1 MNAYLPNTHCEKC
14 GHVSHCDKECLH
26 CANDVCTGCKCII
39 CEPNKEK
46 YNDCLLYT
54 SPSPRD

>member
-1 MNAYLPNTHCEKC
+1 MQAFLPNTHCDKC
-14 GHVSHCDKECLH
+14 GHVSHCDKECMH

-46 YNDCLLYT
+46 HNE
-54 SPSPRD
+54 RHI